1 MSMKRIAIILL
12 GLCVFCCTWAQSI
25 ESQVTSLPTAR
36 PKIMVIPYTMQGEDI
51 RTVLEN
57 DVNKRIALT
66 KIKEAFDQR
75 GYTTVD
81 FLPS

>member
-1 MSMKRIAIILL
+1 MSMKKNCNNTIGAVCVLL
-12 GLCVFCCTWAQSI
+12 HMAQSI
-25 ESQVTSLPTAR
+25 ESQVTPLPTAR
-36 PKIMVIPYTMQGEDI
+36 PKIMVIPYTTQGEDI